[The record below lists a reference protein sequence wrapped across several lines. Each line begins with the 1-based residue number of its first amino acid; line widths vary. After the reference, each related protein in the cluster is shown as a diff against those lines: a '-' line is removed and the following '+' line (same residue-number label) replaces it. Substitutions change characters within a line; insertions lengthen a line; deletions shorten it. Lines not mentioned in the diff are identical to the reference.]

1 MFKKALSI
9 LLSVML
15 VVTSLSVAAVSV
27 AAVDD
32 GTKFIVAGSS
42 LDIFGMTWNDSNED
56 NLMEAKEDGS
66 YEIVYYDVAPEDNV
80 QLKVVEKPADG
91 SPAVWHGDKTGN
103 NVTFNITA
111 DCDVTVNYNPATEE
125 ISVAGEYVEYVTG
138 LEIERMVAAGNG
150 DPNSDPNYL
159 YGIGWDPG
167 SAQNEMTEVEEGVY
181 EITFENVSENMGY
194 EIKFAAG
201 SWVNNWGG
209 TFVGSGIETPADY
222 NGGNIAFDVEDDD
235 STIVARIDLREFDF
249 ASKKGAKFTITIN
262 DVIEEPPT
270 EPEPETTILPDETEV
285 PVTDAVTTVAEEETT
300 VKADEPSDNETF
312 SVKGTSNFFPEYT
325 QVFDKDTDTVTVTY
339 KLTSSKNLVNFEWY
353 LSYDP
358 EALRFDPA
366 LNMNEDY
373 EWMIVPA
380 AKSSVINADNPS
392 GPGTINGNAAS
403 VSSLYKI
410 ASNDGKPVTL
420 FTITFKVID
429 PKDSTVNLDVRN
441 LTLGLRNPETML
453 LDPESE
459 ESVVKSYQKNPES
472 TAVSEVATQV
482 YEGEYD
488 PDYTPATTPAVEE
501 TTVAE
506 ETTQKAEETTKPAEV
521 ETTKAAQPSEGSLKV
536 TGTSNYFPKTVQS
549 FTKEQLAANDDLVT
563 VTYKINSP
571 KNLLNT
577 DWELNWDPT
586 VLQYVEDY
594 NVNEEWEQQVMP
606 QVPDLILN
614 ANADKVENGRM
625 LGNYSSAS
633 ANHALTNNGEE
644 VTFVT
649 VTFKAIGEGDTTV
662 DLNVKE
668 LTIVQRIKGKAD
680 PETSERVV
688 THNEPQEIQAAV
700 TNNTYVYAGPY
711 DPEYVPSE
719 TEPAVEETTEPVA
732 EETTTAPVVEET
744 TTAPVVEETTVVAPV
759 DDTVYVVAGTP
770 NFTGYNWNG
779 SPDTGLILE
788 PDGDGYSYTF
798 ENVDTVGDEMQ
809 VKVVG
814 NAADGKQTWYGDDK
828 GQNVTFKVTKPTD
841 VKVYFDPATGTVSVS
856 GDGVELIKDLEITNG
871 VRIVGAADSGKGNWL
886 NGISW
891 NEKADE
897 NLMTEVSEK
906 VYSITFNDLPEEMGY
921 EFKIAANG
929 SWNANWGIDA
939 EKTEV
944 VFNTPFDAAFN
955 GNNITFDLDED
966 SDVTVVLDLTNF
978 DYPTKEGAKIT
989 IKVTPSAEEETSEPV
1004 VEETTTEPA
1013 VEETT
1018 TAPVAEDTTV
1028 APTPGSFLTVTG
1040 TSNYFPKTVQS
1051 FTQEEL
1057 AAKDNLVTVTYKINS
1072 PKNLLNTD
1080 WELNWDP
1087 TVLQYVED
1095 YNVNADWEQQVM
1107 PQVPD
1112 LILNANADK
1121 VENGRMLGNYS
1132 SASANHALTNN
1143 GEEVTFVTVT
1153 FKAIGEGDT
1162 TVDLNVKELTIVE
1175 RIKGKADPTTSERV
1189 VTHNQ
1194 PQDIETVV
1202 TNNTYVYAGPYDPD
1216 YVPSD
1221 EPTTVAEE
1229 TTVPVVETTTEPVEE
1244 TTTAPVVEETT
1255 TAPVVEETTTAPVE
1269 PTTEPTTAPVEDV
1282 VYVVAGTP
1290 NITGYNW
1297 NGSPDTGLILEP
1309 DGDGYSY
1316 TFENVDIVGDEIQ
1329 VKVVGNAAD
1338 GKQTWYGD
1346 EKGQN
1351 VTFKVTK
1358 PTDVKVY
1365 FDPAT
1370 GIVSVSGDG
1379 VELITELDI
1388 TNGIRI
1394 VGAADSGKGN
1404 WLNGI
1409 SWNEKADENL
1419 MTEITDKV
1427 YSITFNDLPEE
1438 MGYEFKI
1445 AANGSW
1451 NANWGID
1458 AEKTEVVF
1466 NTPFDAA
1473 FNGNNITFDLDEE
1486 SDVTVVLDLT
1496 NFDYPTKEGAKIT
1509 IKVTPSEEEVTTA
1522 PVVEETT
1529 TEPAVEETTTEP
1541 VVEETTTAPVAEE
1554 TTVAPT
1560 PGSFLTVTGTSNYF
1574 PKTVQS
1580 FTKEELAAKDNLVT
1594 VTYKINSPKN
1604 LLNTDW
1610 ELNWDPTVL
1619 KYVEDYNVNADWE
1632 QQVMPQVPD
1641 LILNANA
1648 DKVENGRMLG
1658 NYSSASANHALTN
1671 NGEEVTFVTVT
1682 FEVIGEGDTTVDLNV
1697 KELTIVQRIKGKAD
1711 PTTSERVVT
1720 HNQPQDIETAV
1731 TNNTYVYAGPYDPDY
1746 VPSDEPTTV
1755 AEETTEPVEETT
1767 TAPVVEETTTAPVV
1781 EETTTA
1787 PAEPTTEP
1795 TTAPVEDVVYVVA
1808 GTPNI
1813 TGYNWNGS
1821 PDTGLILE
1829 PDGDGYSYTFENVD
1843 TVGDEMQVKVVGN
1856 AADGKQ
1862 TWYGDEKG
1870 QNVTFKVTKPTDVK
1884 VYFDPATGIVSVSG
1898 DGVELITDLEIT
1910 NGIRIVGAADS
1921 GKGNWLNGIS
1931 WNEKADENLMT
1942 KSEAKRS

>member
-138 LEIERMVAAGNG
+138 LEIEKMVAAGNG

-159 YGIGWDPG
+159 HGIGWDPG
-167 SAQNEMTEVEEGVY
+167 SSDNEMIEVEEGVY

-270 EPEPETTILPDETEV
+270 EPEPETTVLPDETEV

-549 FTKEQLAANDDLVT
+549 FT
-563 VTYKINSP
+563 
-571 KNLLNT
+571 
-577 DWELNWDPT
+577 
-586 VLQYVEDY
+586 
-594 NVNEEWEQQVMP
+594 
-606 QVPDLILN
+606 
-614 ANADKVENGRM
+614 
-625 LGNYSSAS
+625 
-633 ANHALTNNGEE
+633 
-644 VTFVT
+644 
-649 VTFKAIGEGDTTV
+649 
-662 DLNVKE
+662 
-668 LTIVQRIKGKAD
+668 
-680 PETSERVV
+680 
-688 THNEPQEIQAAV
+688 
-700 TNNTYVYAGPY
+700 
-711 DPEYVPSE
+711 
-719 TEPAVEETTEPVA
+719 
-732 EETTTAPVVEET
+732 
-744 TTAPVVEETTVVAPV
+744 
-759 DDTVYVVAGTP
+759 
-770 NFTGYNWNG
+770 
-779 SPDTGLILE
+779 
-788 PDGDGYSYTF
+788 
-798 ENVDTVGDEMQ
+798 
-809 VKVVG
+809 
-814 NAADGKQTWYGDDK
+814 
-828 GQNVTFKVTKPTD
+828 
-841 VKVYFDPATGTVSVS
+841 
-856 GDGVELIKDLEITNG
+856 
-871 VRIVGAADSGKGNWL
+871 
-886 NGISW
+886 
-891 NEKADE
+891 
-897 NLMTEVSEK
+897 
-906 VYSITFNDLPEEMGY
+906 
-921 EFKIAANG
+921 
-929 SWNANWGIDA
+929 
-939 EKTEV
+939 
-944 VFNTPFDAAFN
+944 
-955 GNNITFDLDED
+955 
-966 SDVTVVLDLTNF
+966 
-978 DYPTKEGAKIT
+978 
-989 IKVTPSAEEETSEPV
+989 
-1004 VEETTTEPA
+1004 
-1013 VEETT
+1013 
-1018 TAPVAEDTTV
+1018 
-1028 APTPGSFLTVTG
+1028 
-1040 TSNYFPKTVQS
+1040 
-1051 FTQEEL
+1051 QEEL

-1162 TVDLNVKELTIVE
+1162 TVDLNVKELTIVQ

-1229 TTVPVVETTTEPVEE
+1229 TTEPVEE

-1473 FNGNNITFDLDEE
+1473 FNGNNITFDLDED

-1509 IKVTPSEEEVTTA
+1509 IKVTPSEEETTTE

-1541 VVEETTTAPVAEE
+1541 VAEETTTAPVAEE

-1610 ELNWDPTVL
+1610 ELNWDPNVL
-1619 KYVEDYNVNADWE
+1619 QYVEDYNVNADWE

-1641 LILNANA
+1641 LILNANP

-1682 FEVIGEGDTTVDLNV
+1682 FRAIGEGDTTVDLNV
-1697 KELTIVQRIKGKAD
+1697 KELTIVERIKGKAD

-1720 HNQPQDIETAV
+1720 RNQPQDIETAV

-1746 VPSDEPTTV
+1746 VPSDKPTTV
-1755 AEETTEPVEETT
+1755 AEETTVPVVETTTEPVEETT

-1787 PAEPTTEP
+1787 PVVEETTTAPVVEETTTAPVVEETTTAPVAEETTTAPVVEETTTAPVVEETTTAPVVEETTTAPVVEETTTAPVVEETTTAPVAEETTIPVVSNTLTVNATSNLCSSSQYIVNLDEADPQTITVLYYLAADKKISNTAWKLNYDAEHLTLQSLTMPKVSDAVINSGKNPAIGWAASITNPYDFTTKGVFVQATFSATGAGVADVDLFVEDLTLVEFNGDGEPVDTTVIRDGVVQTLDDITDNESEIIKGVPSDEPTAPVAEETTAPVAEETTTAP
-1795 TTAPVEDVVYVVA
+1795 VVEETTAPVAEETTAPVAEETTAPVAEETTAPVAEETTAPVAEETTAPVAEETTAPVAEETTAPVAEETTAPVAEETTAPVAEETTAPVAEETTAPVAEETTAPVAEDTTAPVAEETTAPVEPTSAPSSDETTTPASVEPTTDA
-1808 GTPNI
+1808 GSKI
-1813 TGYNWNGS
+1813 
-1821 PDTGLILE
+1821 E
-1829 PDGDGYSYTFENVD
+1829 PVPTTISVDGKSTADQASSDQINKGGTSTTSSNAVQ
-1843 TVGDEMQVKVVGN
+1843 TGN
-1856 AADGKQ
+1856 ASMAVIILLVLISA
-1862 TWYGDEKG
+1862 TAAI
-1870 QNVTFKVTKPTDVK
+1870 
-1884 VYFDPATGIVSVSG
+1884 YFA
-1898 DGVELITDLEIT
+1898 
-1910 NGIRIVGAADS
+1910 R
-1921 GKGNWLNGIS
+1921 
-1931 WNEKADENLMT
+1931 
-1942 KSEAKRS
+1942 KRERK

>member
-42 LDIFGMTWNDSNED
+42 VDIFGMTWNDSNED

-138 LEIERMVAAGNG
+138 LEIEKMVAAGNG

-159 YGIGWDPG
+159 HGIGWDPG
-167 SAQNEMTEVEEGVY
+167 SSDNEMIEVEEGVY

-270 EPEPETTILPDETEV
+270 EPEPETTVLPDETEV

-488 PDYTPATTPAVEE
+488 PDYTPATAPAVEE
-501 TTVAE
+501 TTVPE

-549 FTKEQLAANDDLVT
+549 FT
-563 VTYKINSP
+563 
-571 KNLLNT
+571 
-577 DWELNWDPT
+577 
-586 VLQYVEDY
+586 
-594 NVNEEWEQQVMP
+594 
-606 QVPDLILN
+606 
-614 ANADKVENGRM
+614 
-625 LGNYSSAS
+625 
-633 ANHALTNNGEE
+633 
-644 VTFVT
+644 
-649 VTFKAIGEGDTTV
+649 
-662 DLNVKE
+662 
-668 LTIVQRIKGKAD
+668 
-680 PETSERVV
+680 
-688 THNEPQEIQAAV
+688 
-700 TNNTYVYAGPY
+700 
-711 DPEYVPSE
+711 
-719 TEPAVEETTEPVA
+719 
-732 EETTTAPVVEET
+732 
-744 TTAPVVEETTVVAPV
+744 
-759 DDTVYVVAGTP
+759 
-770 NFTGYNWNG
+770 
-779 SPDTGLILE
+779 
-788 PDGDGYSYTF
+788 
-798 ENVDTVGDEMQ
+798 
-809 VKVVG
+809 
-814 NAADGKQTWYGDDK
+814 
-828 GQNVTFKVTKPTD
+828 
-841 VKVYFDPATGTVSVS
+841 
-856 GDGVELIKDLEITNG
+856 
-871 VRIVGAADSGKGNWL
+871 
-886 NGISW
+886 
-891 NEKADE
+891 
-897 NLMTEVSEK
+897 
-906 VYSITFNDLPEEMGY
+906 
-921 EFKIAANG
+921 
-929 SWNANWGIDA
+929 
-939 EKTEV
+939 
-944 VFNTPFDAAFN
+944 
-955 GNNITFDLDED
+955 
-966 SDVTVVLDLTNF
+966 
-978 DYPTKEGAKIT
+978 
-989 IKVTPSAEEETSEPV
+989 
-1004 VEETTTEPA
+1004 
-1013 VEETT
+1013 
-1018 TAPVAEDTTV
+1018 
-1028 APTPGSFLTVTG
+1028 
-1040 TSNYFPKTVQS
+1040 
-1051 FTQEEL
+1051 QEEL
-1057 AAKDNLVTVTYKINS
+1057 T
-1072 PKNLLNTD
+1072 
-1080 WELNWDP
+1080 
-1087 TVLQYVED
+1087 
-1095 YNVNADWEQQVM
+1095 
-1107 PQVPD
+1107 
-1112 LILNANADK
+1112 AN
-1121 VENGRMLGNYS
+1121 N
-1132 SASANHALTNN
+1132 
-1143 GEEVTFVTVT
+1143 
-1153 FKAIGEGDT
+1153 
-1162 TVDLNVKELTIVE
+1162 
-1175 RIKGKADPTTSERV
+1175 
-1189 VTHNQ
+1189 
-1194 PQDIETVV
+1194 
-1202 TNNTYVYAGPYDPD
+1202 
-1216 YVPSD
+1216 
-1221 EPTTVAEE
+1221 
-1229 TTVPVVETTTEPVEE
+1229 
-1244 TTTAPVVEETT
+1244 
-1255 TAPVVEETTTAPVE
+1255 
-1269 PTTEPTTAPVEDV
+1269 
-1282 VYVVAGTP
+1282 
-1290 NITGYNW
+1290 
-1297 NGSPDTGLILEP
+1297 
-1309 DGDGYSY
+1309 
-1316 TFENVDIVGDEIQ
+1316 
-1329 VKVVGNAAD
+1329 
-1338 GKQTWYGD
+1338 
-1346 EKGQN
+1346 
-1351 VTFKVTK
+1351 
-1358 PTDVKVY
+1358 
-1365 FDPAT
+1365 
-1370 GIVSVSGDG
+1370 
-1379 VELITELDI
+1379 
-1388 TNGIRI
+1388 
-1394 VGAADSGKGN
+1394 
-1404 WLNGI
+1404 
-1409 SWNEKADENL
+1409 
-1419 MTEITDKV
+1419 
-1427 YSITFNDLPEE
+1427 
-1438 MGYEFKI
+1438 
-1445 AANGSW
+1445 
-1451 NANWGID
+1451 
-1458 AEKTEVVF
+1458 
-1466 NTPFDAA
+1466 
-1473 FNGNNITFDLDEE
+1473 
-1486 SDVTVVLDLT
+1486 
-1496 NFDYPTKEGAKIT
+1496 
-1509 IKVTPSEEEVTTA
+1509 
-1522 PVVEETT
+1522 
-1529 TEPAVEETTTEP
+1529 
-1541 VVEETTTAPVAEE
+1541 
-1554 TTVAPT
+1554 
-1560 PGSFLTVTGTSNYF
+1560 
-1574 PKTVQS
+1574 
-1580 FTKEELAAKDNLVT
+1580 NLVT

-1767 TAPVVEETTTAPVV
+1767 TAPVVEETTTAP
-1781 EETTTA
+1781 
-1787 PAEPTTEP
+1787 AEPTTEP

-1942 KSEAKRS
+1942 EVAEKVYSITFNDLPEEMGYEFKIAANGSWNANWGIDAEKTEVVFNTPFDAAFNGNNITFDLDEDSDVTVVLDLTNFDYPTKEGAKITIKVTPSEEEVTTAPVVEETTTEPAVEETTTEPVAEETTTAPVAEETTFAPTPGSFLTVTGTSNYFPKTVQSFTKEELAAKDNLVTVTYKINSPKNLLNTDWELNWDPNVLQYVEDYNVNADWEQQVMPQVPDLILNANPDKVENGRMLGNYSSASANHALTNNGEEVTFVTVTFRAIGEGDTTVDLNVKELTIVQRIKGKADPTTSERVVTRNQPQDIETAVTNNTYVYAGPYDPDYVPSDEPTTVAEETTVPVVETTTEPVEETTTAPVVEETTTAPVVEETTTAPVAEETTTAPVAEETTTAPVVEETTTAPVVEETTTAPVVEETTTAPVAEETTTAPVADETTVPVVSNTLTVNATSNLCSSSQYIVNLDEADPQTITVLYYLASDKKISNTAWKLNYDAEHLTLQSLTMPKASDAVINSGKNPAIGWAASITNPYDFTTKGVFVQATFSATGAGVADVDLFVEDLTLVEFNGDGEPVDTTVIRDGVVQTLDDITDNESEIIKGVPSDEPTTVPVAEETTTAPVAEETTTAPVAEETTTAPVVEETTTAPVAEETTTAPVVEETTTAPVVEETTTAPVAEDTTAPVAEETTAPVAEETTAPVAEDTTAPVEPTSAPSSDETTTPASVEPTTDAGSKIEPVPTTISVDGKSTADQASSDQINKGGTSTTSSNAVQTGNASMAVIILLVLISATAAIYFARKRERK

>member
-42 LDIFGMTWNDSNED
+42 VDIFGMTWNDSNED

-150 DPNSDPNYL
+150 DPNSDENYL
-159 YGIGWDPG
+159 HGIGWDPG
-167 SAQNEMTEVEEGVY
+167 SAQNEMIEVEEGVY

-222 NGGNIAFDVEDDD
+222 NGDNIAFDVEDDD

-270 EPEPETTILPDETEV
+270 EPEPETTVLPDETEV

-488 PDYTPATTPAVEE
+488 PDYTPATAPAVEE

-521 ETTKAAQPSEGSLKV
+521 ETTKAAQPSDGSLKV

-680 PETSERVV
+680 PATSERVV
-688 THNEPQEIQAAV
+688 THNEPQEIEAAV
-700 TNNTYVYAGPY
+700 TNNTFVYAGPY

-732 EETTTAPVVEET
+732 EETTTAPIVEET
-744 TTAPVVEETTVVAPV
+744 TTAPV
-759 DDTVYVVAGTP
+759 
-770 NFTGYNWNG
+770 
-779 SPDTGLILE
+779 
-788 PDGDGYSYTF
+788 
-798 ENVDTVGDEMQ
+798 
-809 VKVVG
+809 
-814 NAADGKQTWYGDDK
+814 
-828 GQNVTFKVTKPTD
+828 
-841 VKVYFDPATGTVSVS
+841 
-856 GDGVELIKDLEITNG
+856 
-871 VRIVGAADSGKGNWL
+871 
-886 NGISW
+886 
-891 NEKADE
+891 
-897 NLMTEVSEK
+897 
-906 VYSITFNDLPEEMGY
+906 
-921 EFKIAANG
+921 
-929 SWNANWGIDA
+929 
-939 EKTEV
+939 
-944 VFNTPFDAAFN
+944 
-955 GNNITFDLDED
+955 
-966 SDVTVVLDLTNF
+966 
-978 DYPTKEGAKIT
+978 
-989 IKVTPSAEEETSEPV
+989 
-1004 VEETTTEPA
+1004 
-1013 VEETT
+1013 
-1018 TAPVAEDTTV
+1018 
-1028 APTPGSFLTVTG
+1028 
-1040 TSNYFPKTVQS
+1040 
-1051 FTQEEL
+1051 
-1057 AAKDNLVTVTYKINS
+1057 
-1072 PKNLLNTD
+1072 
-1080 WELNWDP
+1080 
-1087 TVLQYVED
+1087 
-1095 YNVNADWEQQVM
+1095 
-1107 PQVPD
+1107 
-1112 LILNANADK
+1112 
-1121 VENGRMLGNYS
+1121 
-1132 SASANHALTNN
+1132 
-1143 GEEVTFVTVT
+1143 
-1153 FKAIGEGDT
+1153 
-1162 TVDLNVKELTIVE
+1162 
-1175 RIKGKADPTTSERV
+1175 
-1189 VTHNQ
+1189 
-1194 PQDIETVV
+1194 
-1202 TNNTYVYAGPYDPD
+1202 
-1216 YVPSD
+1216 
-1221 EPTTVAEE
+1221 
-1229 TTVPVVETTTEPVEE
+1229 
-1244 TTTAPVVEETT
+1244 
-1255 TAPVVEETTTAPVE
+1255 
-1269 PTTEPTTAPVEDV
+1269 
-1282 VYVVAGTP
+1282 
-1290 NITGYNW
+1290 
-1297 NGSPDTGLILEP
+1297 
-1309 DGDGYSY
+1309 
-1316 TFENVDIVGDEIQ
+1316 
-1329 VKVVGNAAD
+1329 
-1338 GKQTWYGD
+1338 
-1346 EKGQN
+1346 
-1351 VTFKVTK
+1351 
-1358 PTDVKVY
+1358 
-1365 FDPAT
+1365 
-1370 GIVSVSGDG
+1370 
-1379 VELITELDI
+1379 
-1388 TNGIRI
+1388 
-1394 VGAADSGKGN
+1394 
-1404 WLNGI
+1404 
-1409 SWNEKADENL
+1409 
-1419 MTEITDKV
+1419 
-1427 YSITFNDLPEE
+1427 
-1438 MGYEFKI
+1438 
-1445 AANGSW
+1445 
-1451 NANWGID
+1451 
-1458 AEKTEVVF
+1458 
-1466 NTPFDAA
+1466 
-1473 FNGNNITFDLDEE
+1473 
-1486 SDVTVVLDLT
+1486 
-1496 NFDYPTKEGAKIT
+1496 
-1509 IKVTPSEEEVTTA
+1509 
-1522 PVVEETT
+1522 
-1529 TEPAVEETTTEP
+1529 
-1541 VVEETTTAPVAEE
+1541 
-1554 TTVAPT
+1554 
-1560 PGSFLTVTGTSNYF
+1560 
-1574 PKTVQS
+1574 
-1580 FTKEELAAKDNLVT
+1580 
-1594 VTYKINSPKN
+1594 
-1604 LLNTDW
+1604 
-1610 ELNWDPTVL
+1610 
-1619 KYVEDYNVNADWE
+1619 
-1632 QQVMPQVPD
+1632 
-1641 LILNANA
+1641 
-1648 DKVENGRMLG
+1648 
-1658 NYSSASANHALTN
+1658 
-1671 NGEEVTFVTVT
+1671 
-1682 FEVIGEGDTTVDLNV
+1682 
-1697 KELTIVQRIKGKAD
+1697 
-1711 PTTSERVVT
+1711 
-1720 HNQPQDIETAV
+1720 
-1731 TNNTYVYAGPYDPDY
+1731 
-1746 VPSDEPTTV
+1746 
-1755 AEETTEPVEETT
+1755 
-1767 TAPVVEETTTAPVV
+1767 
-1781 EETTTA
+1781 
-1787 PAEPTTEP
+1787 EPTTEP

-1942 KSEAKRS
+1942 EITDKVYSITFNDLPEEMGYEFKIAANGSWNANWGIDAEKTEVVFNTPFDAAFNGNNITFDLDEDSDVTVVLDLTNFDYPTKEGAKITIKVTPSEEEVTTAPVVEETTTEPAVEETTTEPVAEETTTAPVAEETTFAPTPGSFLTVTGTSNYFPKTVQSFTKEELAAKDNLVTVTYKINSPKNLLNTDWELNWDPNVLQYVEDYNVNADWEQQVMPQVPDLILNANPDKVENGRMLGNYSSASANHALTNNGEEVTFVTVTFKAIGEGDTTVDLNVKELTIVERIKGKADPTTSERVVTRNQPQDIETAVTNNTYVYAGPYDPDYVPSDEPTTVAEETTVPVVETTTEPVEETTTAPVVEETTTAPVVEETTTAPVVEETTTAPVAEETTIPVVSNTLTVNATSNLCSSSQYIVNLDEADPQTITVLYYLAADKKISNTAWKLNYDAEHLTLQSLTMPKVSDAVINSGKNPAIGWAASITNPYDFTTKGVFVQATFSATGAGVADVDLFVEDLTLVEFNGDGEPVDTTVIRDGVVQTLDDITDNESEIIKGVPSDEPTAPVAEETTTAPVVEETTAPVAEETTAPVAEETTAPVAEETTAPVAEDTTAPVAEETTAPVEPTSAPSSDETTTPASVEPTTDAGSKIEPVPTTISVDGKSTADQASSDQINKGGTSTTSSNAVQTGNASMAVIILLVLISATAAIYFARKRERK